1 MKMRIRDLTEDFGTK
16 HWLDQPCTAEACQ
29 DCIPGRFSLENSSQC
44 EECEPG
50 AGPCS
55 GGLLKGQFSTWEEDL
70 IQGEKTSLIYF
81 NIPKQRI
88 SFRNGDGL
96 SSRIANNRDL
106 QFV

>member
-1 MKMRIRDLTEDFGTK
+1 MHSRAFLFGEQQSMRGMRTRRGPLQWG
-16 HWLDQPCTAEACQ
+16 
-29 DCIPGRFSLENSSQC
+29 SSV
-44 EECEPG
+44 
-50 AGPCS
+50 S
-55 GGLLKGQFSTWEEDL
+55 GQFSTWEEDL

-96 SSRIANNRDL
+96 SSRIANDRDL